1 MCSRSRTICTRAASP
16 RPCTAIPRSRRAL
29 AAWPTNAGR
38 HGSRPRRKNGSKG
51 YSGCVVDRHDEP
63 ARTASPDE
71 MHMISNPDV
80 WLDLHGDALFR
91 YALLRLRDT
100 MLAKNM
106 VQETLLAAMQ
116 ARAQYTNTTT
126 EHTKHNNNKKH
137 KKDEHQRKTHRETP

>member
-16 RPCTAIPRSRRAL
+16 RPCTSIPRSRRSI
-29 AAWPTNAGR
+29 AAWPMNACR

-100 MLAKNM
+100 KLAEDM

-116 ARAQYTNTTT
+116 THTQNTNTTT
-126 EHTKHNNNKKH
+126 KHTKHSGILKH
-137 KKDEHQRKTHRETP
+137 KIVDHLRKAHRET